1 MLHLAQTRRWFLW
14 WGVISIHWF
23 IDPEYPRELHETT
36 WYERPGVRYHK
47 SQLTGTGSKV
57 PPDLLS
63 MLWGP
68 LLLWKVH
75 NRSCKWS
82 LLFSVEEEVEKGKN
96 SGAGILYPHSYRVK
110 SEIHSHSGRR
120 AAFGLCKFWAKVAFW
135 SNGRTNGR
143 SVKCQRYR
151 SSRIKVQEL
160 SAAGQWNGSK
170 RWMEWII
177 KLQRLGERLQH
188 LK

>member
-1 MLHLAQTRRWFLW
+1 MKTVVRAAPGTDEE
-14 WGVISIHWF
+14 VIPVVRCNIYSLVCRSRIPQRAPWNHVV
-23 IDPEYPRELHETT
+23 REA
-36 WYERPGVRYHK
+36 WSSYHK

-63 MLWGP
+63 MLRGP

-82 LLFSVEEEVEKGKN
+82 LLFLVEEEVEKGKN

-110 SEIHSHSGRR
+110 SEIHPNSGSR
-120 AAFGLCKFWAKVAFW
+120 AGFGLCKFWAKVAFW

-143 SVKCQRYR
+143 SVKCQSYR
-151 SSRIKVQEL
+151 SSQIKVQEL
-160 SAAGQWNGSK
+160 SAAGQWNGS
-170 RWMEWII
+170 R
-177 KLQRLGERLQH
+177 RVDGVNN
-188 LK
+188 